1 MTSQGT
7 SPWDRRWAPPS
18 LVIADGTLEAL
29 KWLGLVLMTIDHV
42 NKYLFNGTH
51 PAAFAAGRLA
61 LPIFALVLA
70 YNLARPDSLA
80 RGVYRRTTGR
90 LLAFG
95 VLATPAFIA
104 LGGLIAGV
112 YPLNIL
118 FTLLVATVV
127 IQFLDCDQ
135 PVAAVIALGISG
147 ALVEFW
153 WPAIGLCVVVWL
165 YARRPSWICLALG
178 VFCCASLQVINGNA
192 WALAAIPVLLVA
204 MRWKIT
210 MRRYRWV
217 FHVYYPLHLMAVWLI
232 RIPMA
237 KAGYLFF

>member
-1 MTSQGT
+1 MTTQGT
-7 SPWDRRWAPPS
+7 SPWGCRWAPPS

-42 NKYLFNGTH
+42 NKYLFNGTCL
-51 PAAFAAGRLA
+51 AAFSAGRLA

-80 RGVYRRTTGR
+80 RGVYRRTAGR
-90 LLAFG
+90 LLVFG

-104 LGGLIAGV
+104 LGRLVAGV
-112 YPLNIL
+112 YPMNIL
-118 FTLLVATVV
+118 FTLLMATVV
-127 IQFLDCDQ
+127 IWLLDCDQ
-135 PVAAVIALGISG
+135 PAAAVTAFGIGG

-153 WPAIGLCVVVWL
+153 WPAIGLCVMVWL
-165 YARRPSWICLALG
+165 HARRPSWTCLALSI
-178 VFCCASLQVINGNA
+178 VCCASLQVVNGNA
-192 WALAAIPVLLVA
+192 WALAAIPVFLIA
-204 MRWKIT
+204 MRWKLT

-217 FHVYYPLHLMAVWLI
+217 FHVYYPVHLMAIWLI